1 MLTIV
6 QIACW
11 QLVDRGLISMDD
23 PDVVDKYCPELAKL
37 PILEGYT
44 EDGKEILSKPKN
56 RITLKMLLTH
66 TSGQCT
72 FSSRSA
78 PRLD

>member
-1 MLTIV
+1 
-6 QIACW
+6 
-11 QLVDRGLISMDD
+11 MDD

-44 EDGKEILSKPKN
+44 EDGKEILTKAKN

-66 TSGQCT
+66 TSGEHT
-72 FSSRSA
+72 IAYERSSGSINAHASQDWHTALTARIS
-78 PRLD
+78 